1 MNSSTEELQN
11 YCRGS
16 GKSSPDHTLCVVT
29 LVGAQHSTESPMA
42 PCTVPPPA
50 QGHRIIAPSRL
61 EKTSKILQPSP
72 PPPCPLSTSL
82 RATSPPFLT
91 TSGDGSPP
99 PTSPGSPCQ
108 CLCTPCRALNL
119 VGQREGGTQHSFCR
133 WEIQGMEILNNLPEH
148 TGKLSYTAG
157 GPASHSERND
167 LYSHGTEQA
176 YC

>member
-29 LVGAQHSTESPMA
+29 LMGAQHSTESPMA

-99 PTSPGSPCQ
+99 PHLPGQPVPVPVHTLQSFKPCW
-108 CLCTPCRALNL
+108 TERGRNTAL
-119 VGQREGGTQHSFCR
+119 
-133 WEIQGMEILNNLPEH
+133 ILQM
-148 TGKLSYTAG
+148 GDS
-157 GPASHSERND
+157 R
-167 LYSHGTEQA
+167 HGNIK
-176 YC
+176 